1 MHLSQSR
8 GTFPAPTPTQPTIHT
23 TVQVRFGRRLRELRQ
38 RRRYTQTQMA
48 NRFGIDRSYISE
60 LERGN
65 KTVSINLMEVIAMG
79 FKLPL
84 SELLNE
90 I

>member
-1 MHLSQSR
+1 MHLSHSW
-8 GTFPAPTPTQPTIHT
+8 GKSPTPTPKEQTVHT
-23 TVQVRFGRRLRELRQ
+23 SVQVRFGKRLRELRQ

-65 KTVSINLMEVIAMG
+65 KTVSINLMEVIAIG